1 MDQIYPFLND
11 FYLGHFVCF
20 CKAFS
25 KINQSI
31 NLQSINRSSCVFF
44 KCFYRFDFFSNK
56 PLLHLEFI
64 LVYHFHLTQLATG
77 LNTNS
82 GISDLSFPHWYE
94 VPKMVVLEFSGKERI
109 KLQAGGI
116 IWRKEVYNT
125 FWRVN
130 LFPLLYFNSSE
141 KPPLKIATT
150 ATTPD
155 TTALAHHS
163 PHYLPDMVETFP
175 RHYDTQFSHQLHKV
189 TVFSLE
195 VRKLR
200 EWKTK

>member
-1 MDQIYPFLND
+1 MDHIYQFLND

-31 NLQSINRSSCVFF
+31 NLQSINQSSCVFF
-44 KCFYRFDFFSNK
+44 KCFYHFDFFSNK

-82 GISDLSFPHWYE
+82 GISDLSFPHWCE
-94 VPKMVVLEFSGKERI
+94 VPKMIVLEFSGKERI

-116 IWRKEVYNT
+116 IWGKDLSIYLSI
-125 FWRVN
+125 WQIDLSIWPVN
-130 LFPLLYFNSSE
+130 LFPLLYFNFSE

-155 TTALAHHS
+155 TTAFAHHS

-175 RHYDTQFSHQLHKV
+175 RRYDSSHTSYIK
-189 TVFSLE
+189 
-195 VRKLR
+195 
-200 EWKTK
+200 

>member
-1 MDQIYPFLND
+1 MDHIYQFLND

-31 NLQSINRSSCVFF
+31 NLQSINQSSCVFF

-82 GISDLSFPHWYE
+82 GISDLSFPHWCE
-94 VPKMVVLEFSGKERI
+94 VPKMIVLEFSGKERI

-116 IWRKEVYNT
+116 IWGKDLSIYLSI
-125 FWRVN
+125 WQIDLSIWPVN
-130 LFPLLYFNSSE
+130 LFPLLYFNFSE

-175 RHYDTQFSHQLHKV
+175 RRYDSSHTSYIK
-189 TVFSLE
+189 
-195 VRKLR
+195 
-200 EWKTK
+200 